1 MLPILPNS
9 IYTRS
14 PDFVKEEWDAMFAPD
29 ATVPASTVKGG
40 WQGVLYSNLAII
52 DAVKSWDFFAR
63 QDFDMGSIDG
73 GTSRIW
79 CLAYAAG
86 KFVVP
91 CSPSAAFP
99 RHSRVRPAGLTTVLG
114 LGGGPK

>member
-1 MLPILPNS
+1 
-9 IYTRS
+9 
-14 PDFVKEEWDAMFAPD
+14 MFAPD
-29 ATVPASTVKGG
+29 AAVPASTVEGG

-52 DAVKSWDFFAR
+52 DAAQSWDFFAK

-79 CLAYAAG
+79 SLAYAAG
-86 KFVVP
+86 EFVS

-99 RHSRVRPAGLTTVLG
+99 RHSRLPPAGLTTVLG